1 MATLQSQLITVE
13 NQSQNLS
20 PTDLFKL
27 VWGVNYQVLFQY
39 GRSPWV
45 TGGQAAHGHLV
56 SCCPAGAAPPAGAW
70 NLILMDHSDQQGALG
85 YHEDSTGAAV
95 PYAEVF
101 VADAVADGSTASAVA
116 SHEALEMLVDP
127 DVANVRTATR
137 SDTQQLYIVEV
148 CDAVQGNDYDVG
160 APEGRQTGVM
170 VADFCLPA
178 WWELGGSSTRAVQLQ
193 GERRRSV
200 AVGFAGIHL
209 DRAAV
214 GSGELVAGLWATDG
228 AASRRG
234 RHACRG
240 FTAPSRPSTESPRIT
255 TASRQRHHLITGSD
269 PELADIAH
277 IPVSI
282 TVH

>member
-45 TGGQAAHGHLV
+45 TGGQASHGHLV
-56 SCCPAGAAPPAGAW
+56 SLPAGAVPPAGAW

-101 VADAVADGSTASAVA
+101 VADAAADGSTASAVA

-160 APEGRQTGVM
+160 APEGRQTGIM
-170 VADFCLPA
+170 VADFCLPT
-178 WWELGGSSTRAVQLQ
+178 WWELGGSSSGPYSYRESVDAAWQLASQ
-193 GERRRSV
+193 GYISIAPQSAPGNWSQVYGRQMER
-200 AVGFAGIHL
+200 L
-209 DRAAV
+209 PT
-214 GSGELVAGLWATDG
+214 W
-228 AASRRG
+228 ASRL
-234 RHACRG
+234 
-240 FTAPSRPSTESPRIT
+240 PRI
-255 TASRQRHHLITGSD
+255 HGSV
-269 PELADIAH
+269 PA
-277 IPVSI
+277 
-282 TVH
+282 VH

>member
-1 MATLQSQLITVE
+1 MTTLQSQLITVE

-45 TGGQAAHGHLV
+45 TGGQAPHGHLV
-56 SCCPAGAAPPAGAW
+56 SLPAGAVPPAGAW

-101 VADAVADGSTASAVA
+101 VADAAADGSTASAVA

-160 APEGRQTGVM
+160 APEGRQTGIM
-170 VADFCLPA
+170 VADFCLPT

-193 GERRRSV
+193 GERRRTV
-200 AVGFAGIHL
+200 AVGSAGIHL

-214 GSGELVAGLWATDG
+214 GSGELVAGLWPTDG
-228 AASRRG
+228 AASDVGVTPTADSRLRPG
-234 RHACRG
+234 RPLNRPHRHDV
-240 FTAPSRPSTESPRIT
+240 TAASPSRHR
-255 TASRQRHHLITGSD
+255 LD

-277 IPVSI
+277 IPVS
-282 TVH
+282 